1 MEGPLSDVRIQW
13 CFFCLGTMKCKAAG
27 GRRALALDAESSV
40 DRTELIKLLTNTKQ
54 ED

>member
-27 GRRALALDAESSV
+27 GRRALDAEPCV
-40 DRTELIKLLTNTKQ
+40 DRTEPIKLLTNTKQ